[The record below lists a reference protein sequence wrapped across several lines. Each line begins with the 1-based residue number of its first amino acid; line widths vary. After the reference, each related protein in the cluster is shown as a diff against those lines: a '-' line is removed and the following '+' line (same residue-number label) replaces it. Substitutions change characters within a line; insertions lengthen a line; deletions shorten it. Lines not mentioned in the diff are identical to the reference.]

1 MTRLVLPANPIA
13 DDRADVA
20 IAGREVLA
28 EGFRRYER
36 LRVRRSGENVLR
48 PLDVLRSG
56 PAAAVL
62 PIDPGRDE
70 VVLLRQFRLAA
81 HLANGR
87 GNLVEIVAG
96 HVETDEQPAEAA
108 RRECVE
114 EIGVAPGLLVELFTY
129 LTSPG
134 MSDEEITLF
143 LGVVDASGVPERAGA
158 AAEHEETVPMRV
170 PIDAALAALA
180 AGTVRNGPLII
191 ALQWLA
197 LNRGRLGEIVRMGF
211 PHTLMGA
218 ILLAV
223 TGLDPKPWE
232 ERFRTLAPQ
241 RDIRIW
247 PDRVGEPAEVAYAC
261 AWHAPNGLFARF
273 AHLKVIFSL
282 GAGVDHVVADPHL
295 PDVPV
300 VRIVDADLTM
310 RMTEYVV
317 LHVLMHH
324 RRQRLYDAQQR
335 ARVWRELEQSA
346 ASEVAVG
353 VMGLGVLGRDAASA
367 LRRLGFRVAGWS
379 RTPKTLT
386 DVETFDGEDG
396 LDAFLRRTE
405 ILVCLLPATDATRG
419 VLNLSLLRRLKRD
432 GAASGAY
439 LINAGRGAL
448 QVDADIVAALEEGSL
463 AGATLDVFPTEPL
476 PATSPLWTHPKV
488 TITPHNAAA
497 SDPHALVANIL
508 RQIERFEDGLPLEQV
523 LDRSAGY

>member
-13 DDRADVA
+13 DDRADVV

-36 LRVRRSGENVLR
+36 LRVRRSGENVPR
-48 PLDVLRSG
+48 ALDVLRSG

-96 HVETDEQPAEAA
+96 HVEADEQPAEAA

-197 LNRGRLGEIVRMGF
+197 LNRGRLSEIVRMGS
-211 PHTLMGA
+211 
-218 ILLAV
+218 I
-223 TGLDPKPWE
+223 
-232 ERFRTLAPQ
+232 
-241 RDIRIW
+241 
-247 PDRVGEPAEVAYAC
+247 
-261 AWHAPNGLFARF
+261 
-273 AHLKVIFSL
+273 
-282 GAGVDHVVADPHL
+282 
-295 PDVPV
+295 
-300 VRIVDADLTM
+300 
-310 RMTEYVV
+310 
-317 LHVLMHH
+317 
-324 RRQRLYDAQQR
+324 
-335 ARVWRELEQSA
+335 
-346 ASEVAVG
+346 
-353 VMGLGVLGRDAASA
+353 
-367 LRRLGFRVAGWS
+367 
-379 RTPKTLT
+379 
-386 DVETFDGEDG
+386 
-396 LDAFLRRTE
+396 
-405 ILVCLLPATDATRG
+405 TR
-419 VLNLSLLRRLKRD
+419 
-432 GAASGAY
+432 
-439 LINAGRGAL
+439 
-448 QVDADIVAALEEGSL
+448 
-463 AGATLDVFPTEPL
+463 
-476 PATSPLWTHPKV
+476 
-488 TITPHNAAA
+488 
-497 SDPHALVANIL
+497 
-508 RQIERFEDGLPLEQV
+508 
-523 LDRSAGY
+523 

>member
-36 LRVRRSGENVLR
+36 LRVCRSGENVPR

-96 HVETDEQPAEAA
+96 HVEADEQPAEAA

-143 LGVVDASGVPERAGA
+143 LGVVDASGVPQRAGA

-197 LNRGRLGEIVRMGF
+197 LNRGRLGEIVRMSSF
-211 PHTLMGA
+211 
-218 ILLAV
+218 
-223 TGLDPKPWE
+223 
-232 ERFRTLAPQ
+232 
-241 RDIRIW
+241 
-247 PDRVGEPAEVAYAC
+247 
-261 AWHAPNGLFARF
+261 
-273 AHLKVIFSL
+273 
-282 GAGVDHVVADPHL
+282 
-295 PDVPV
+295 
-300 VRIVDADLTM
+300 
-310 RMTEYVV
+310 
-317 LHVLMHH
+317 
-324 RRQRLYDAQQR
+324 
-335 ARVWRELEQSA
+335 
-346 ASEVAVG
+346 
-353 VMGLGVLGRDAASA
+353 
-367 LRRLGFRVAGWS
+367 
-379 RTPKTLT
+379 
-386 DVETFDGEDG
+386 
-396 LDAFLRRTE
+396 
-405 ILVCLLPATDATRG
+405 TR
-419 VLNLSLLRRLKRD
+419 
-432 GAASGAY
+432 
-439 LINAGRGAL
+439 
-448 QVDADIVAALEEGSL
+448 
-463 AGATLDVFPTEPL
+463 
-476 PATSPLWTHPKV
+476 
-488 TITPHNAAA
+488 
-497 SDPHALVANIL
+497 
-508 RQIERFEDGLPLEQV
+508 
-523 LDRSAGY
+523 